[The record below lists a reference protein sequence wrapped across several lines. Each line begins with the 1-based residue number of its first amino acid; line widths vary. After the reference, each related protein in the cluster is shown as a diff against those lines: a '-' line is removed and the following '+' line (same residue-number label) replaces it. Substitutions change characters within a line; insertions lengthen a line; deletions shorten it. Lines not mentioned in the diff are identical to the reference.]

1 MTKTLTIEGMS
12 CMHCVNRVQKSLE
25 ALEGVTKVQVNLEAG
40 RAVVESDREIAD
52 QTLVEAVDEAGYD
65 ATVAS

>member
-1 MTKTLTIEGMS
+1 MTKTLTIAGMS

-40 RAVVESDREIAD
+40 KAVVDLDREIAD
-52 QTLVEAVDEAGYD
+52 KVLIDAVDEAGYD
-65 ATVAS
+65 ATIAS